1 MSDSRTNTIK
11 LVVAGVIALAALA
24 LLFGPRF
31 VEPTHPK
38 EGIPYTQLPAAHPD
52 HVAPGGP
59 QRALGIFVLCLGL
72 WVTDLIPLAATSLLA
87 IALLPLLGVMSHN
100 QAFAYFGNSAV
111 FFILGV
117 FILAA
122 AMIDTGL
129 SKRLTLKFLHWFD
142 RTPGRL
148 VGGVLVCGSFFSL
161 WMPEHAVAAMMFP
174 IVLEIAEA
182 LNLRR
187 PGSPYARS
195 LFLALAWGPVVGG
208 VGTYLGGARAVLAV
222 EILRKFHPDAA
233 TPSFLAYAAT
243 AMPLVIILTAA
254 AFYIITVG
262 TKREIDSIAPA
273 TRMLTDRVR
282 LLGPLS
288 GRERRLAVLAI
299 LTVLAWI
306 IVPQV
311 SGPLLGYRVELGVI
325 AVVSAVMV
333 FVLRIVKWN
342 SIQDYVNWGVL
353 VMYGGAVALG
363 AALAD
368 THAMDWLATQLVPY
382 LAANKLALLTVVAIV
397 AVIFTEGMSNA
408 AVVAMLLP
416 LGLGLCGTLHVSPMA
431 MMYMVTLPAGLGFCL
446 PMGAPAIAIA
456 FSSGY
461 YGVGQVVAR
470 GMLMNIL
477 AVLVLVLCAWL
488 YWPLIGLRL

>member
-1 MSDSRTNTIK
+1 MTDSRKYTIR
-11 LVVAGVIALAALA
+11 LIAAVTIAALA
-24 LLFGPRF
+24 LILLFGPQF
-31 VEPTHPK
+31 VQPVHPK
-38 EGIPYTQLPAAHPD
+38 EGIPYTQLPRTHLE

-72 WVTDLIPLAATSLLA
+72 WVTDVIPLAATSLLA

-100 QAFAYFGNSAV
+100 QAFAYFGNSAM

-129 SKRLTLKFLHWFD
+129 SKRLTLRFLHWFD

-148 VGGVLVCGSFFSL
+148 IGGVFVCGSFFSL

-182 LNLRR
+182 LNLKR
-187 PGSPYARS
+187 PGSIYARS

-222 EILRKFHPDAA
+222 EILRKFQPATV
-233 TPSFLAYAAT
+233 TPSFLTYAT
-243 AMPLVIILTAA
+243 VAMPLVIVLTFAG
-254 AFYIITVG
+254 FYIITIG
-262 TKREIDSIAPA
+262 AKHEIDSISQA

-282 LLGPLS
+282 ALGPLS
-288 GRERRLAVLAI
+288 GRERRLAILAAV
-299 LTVLAWI
+299 TVLAWI
-306 IVPQV
+306 ILPQV
-311 SGPLLGYRVELGVI
+311 SEELLGYRVELGVI
-325 AVVSAVMV
+325 AVLSGVMV
-333 FVLRIVKWN
+333 FVLGIVKWN
-342 SIQDYVNWGVL
+342 KVQGYVNWGVL

-368 THAMDWLATQLVPY
+368 THAMDWLAAQMVPH
-382 LAANKLALLTVVAIV
+382 LAASKLALLAVVAIV

-416 LGLGLCGTLHVSPMA
+416 LGLGLCGSLHVSPLA

-461 YGVGQVVAR
+461 YGVGQIVTR
-470 GMLMNIL
+470 GLLMNL
-477 AVLVLVLCAWL
+477 LSVTVLLLCAWL
-488 YWPLIGLRL
+488 YWPLIGLKL